1 MRKTIHFQHYCAPCG
16 EITLASIG
24 DELCLCDWRES
35 PRAERNRCRLIR
47 HLDAALTEATSEVL
61 ESAKRQLDEYFAGV
75 RKTFDLKTHP
85 VGTAFQQ
92 QVWRALCEIPYGETR
107 TYQDIALSLNN
118 PQGARAVAQAIG
130 ANGISIIIPC
140 HRVIGSDHSLTGFA
154 ADWMPKDNCLRQ
166 NGAADFSPSRS
177 SRQKPIFQPSSQRCG
192 PQTYELHL
200 FCLPL

>member
-1 MRKTIHFQHYCAPCG
+1 MRKTIHFQHYSAPCG

-35 PRAERNRCRLIR
+35 PRAERNRRRLIR

-107 TYQDIALSLNN
+107 TYQDIALSLNT
-118 PQGARAVAQAIG
+118 PPKAQEPWHKPLAPTASASSFPAIASSG
-130 ANGISIIIPC
+130 PTIP
-140 HRVIGSDHSLTGFA
+140 
-154 ADWMPKDNCLRQ
+154 
-166 NGAADFSPSRS
+166 
-177 SRQKPIFQPSSQRCG
+177 
-192 PQTYELHL
+192 
-200 FCLPL
+200 

>member
-61 ESAKRQLDEYFAGV
+61 ENAKRQLDEYFAGV

-92 QVWRALCEIPYGETR
+92 QV
-107 TYQDIALSLNN
+107 
-118 PQGARAVAQAIG
+118 
-130 ANGISIIIPC
+130 
-140 HRVIGSDHSLTGFA
+140 
-154 ADWMPKDNCLRQ
+154 
-166 NGAADFSPSRS
+166 
-177 SRQKPIFQPSSQRCG
+177 
-192 PQTYELHL
+192 
-200 FCLPL
+200 